1 MQKVCSGE
9 RSEPLRKLLAAVFAV
24 AADFGAGHRDFDI
37 AILLDLLLQFFVEV
51 GFKFAHFAAFQA
63 GDVDVVPKAVA
74 FVEVLVA
81 AEVQQV
87 ELIDEA
93 VALEQIEGAV
103 DGDAMDAGID
113 FLGPF
118 ENGAGVQVAFG
129 VVHDLEQDFSLAC
142 KAHAALFESGLQ
154 AAGPLVCVNPFA
166 GGDAMCRCGGHSCWC
181 G

>member
-1 MQKVCSGE
+1 M
-9 RSEPLRKLLAAVFAV
+9 RKLLAAIFAV
-24 AADFGAGHRDFDI
+24 AAYLGAGHRDFDI
-37 AILLDLLLQFFVEV
+37 AILLDLLLQFFVEA
-51 GFKFAHFAAFQA
+51 GLEFAHLAAFQA
-63 GDVDVVPKAVA
+63 GDVDVVAQAVA
-74 FVEVLVA
+74 FVKVLVA

-93 VALEQIEGAV
+93 VALQQIEGAV

-129 VVHDLEQDFSLAC
+129 VVHDLEQDFSLARE
-142 KAHAALFESGLQ
+142 AHTTLFESGLE

-166 GGDAMCRCGGHSCWC
+166 GGDAMCGCGGHSC
-181 G
+181 